1 MFQCTF
7 HPSSLATLHVVG
19 SMGHQITA
27 KPGISEIR
35 RIKHCPTRLTSPLE
49 VIMKSLDQTRTDTPC
64 VPPANGRPC
73 RAIASSQ
80 CSHRAASH
88 CHSVLTTPPGVRHW
102 QPSEDRLRGIS
113 MKTAIGTR
121 QIRLLSGAN
130 VPVVQWRLHW
140 VPHCRQSDPMCWFQT
155 CQIQNTL
162 SQRQREMN
170 TTTDYHYASTMCLH
184 FFGKKYANL
193 EKRVCEEFQ
202 AGRL

>member
-1 MFQCTF
+1 MDSNCSFCYTGPIQSCAHMCVYIEYFTFVWISIYHIYSYVYVYISLYRFKMFQCTF

-130 VPVVQWRLHW
+130 VPVVQ
-140 VPHCRQSDPMCWFQT
+140 
-155 CQIQNTL
+155 
-162 SQRQREMN
+162 
-170 TTTDYHYASTMCLH
+170 
-184 FFGKKYANL
+184 
-193 EKRVCEEFQ
+193 
-202 AGRL
+202 